1 MLATVAR
8 LLADATLQLSKH
20 SSTPALDAEVL
31 LAETILQSRAWLRAH
46 DDEPIAKK
54 AEVAFAVA
62 VERRCQGEPIAYI
75 TGHQEF
81 WSLDLLVTPDT
92 LVPRPETEL
101 LVETALQLFPNKTER
116 LQVADLGTGSGA
128 IALALASER
137 PNWEIVAADV
147 SQSALM
153 VARKNA
159 QRLGLMRVSFYI
171 SDWFTTLPP
180 NRFDLVVTNPPYI
193 SEEEWPQFAA
203 GLASEPH
210 SALVAG
216 EGGLDAIV
224 AIASKATSR
233 LNAKGILLIEH
244 GYQQGLA
251 VRKILQTEAYEN
263 ITTIPD
269 LAGLERIT
277 YGQKK

>member
-1 MLATVAR
+1 MLTVAR

-20 SSTPALDAEVL
+20 SATPALDAEVL
-31 LAETILQSRAWLRAH
+31 LAETIHQSRAWLRAH
-46 DDEPIAKK
+46 DDELISSQDQA
-54 AEVAFAVA
+54 VFAVA
-62 VERRCQGEPIAYI
+62 IKRRCQGEPIAYI

-81 WSLDLLVTPDT
+81 WSLDLWVTPDT

-101 LVETALQLFPNKTER
+101 LVETALQLFPHKTER

-137 PNWEIVAADV
+137 PNWEIIAADV
-147 SQSALM
+147 SQSALL
-153 VARKNA
+153 VARNNA
-159 QRLGLMRVSFYI
+159 QRLGLMRVSFYL
-171 SDWFTTLPP
+171 SDWFTSLPP
-180 NRFDLVVTNPPYI
+180 NQFDLVVTNPPYI
-193 SEEEWPQFAA
+193 SEEEWPRFAA

-224 AIASKATSR
+224 AIVSAATRR
-233 LNAKGILLIEH
+233 LNANGILLIEH

-251 VRKILQTEAYEN
+251 VRKIFESEAYEN